1 MPVAI
6 RPMTAP
12 PPQART
18 APRRWIAWLAALAI
32 AAALLLAGEALIGR
46 LSRDATESARVEA
59 EAAADVVHQV
69 LLRRLEA
76 VEVLHRLTQSWLVLR
91 ESGNDQGRSAIETE
105 LASTVNAGQFGFIQV
120 AIIGRDGWMLW
131 SSIPGSGA
139 PVYLGDREHFQ
150 VHARGLRGLFISI
163 PLVGRVSQR
172 WTVQLT
178 RPLLGPDAAF
188 AGVAVVSMDL
198 HDLSEA
204 LAEIQF
210 RPQDSAMILR
220 GTLRAAHS
228 RIPGTAIGTELP
240 ADDPLRA
247 SPPDQMTGSVL
258 RRTPEGQQSITA
270 WRRVAGTPLTVA
282 YIQDY
287 AASQAGV
294 ANLALLVRL
303 TAGAGGAV
311 TLMLVWVGLSL
322 RARATAR
329 QVAAAAETE
338 RSLAEAASATYAR
351 RIAGLPGLIYG
362 GDIRPDGTFTLTHAS
377 ESAERVVG
385 WTPAHLLDMPD
396 PHELMEPSDAARQ
409 AEFYASVGQQGEA
422 QREFRLRRGDGQWIW
437 VRDSVRV
444 VDRRA
449 DGTAEMVG
457 YIADISDE
465 RAIQAKLQNAGRL
478 TTLGEM
484 ATGLA
489 HELNQPLAVMS
500 LAADNASRALQRR
513 GAAALPDIQERL
525 SRIGQQAQRAR
536 DIVDHLR
543 VFGRSDE
550 GEPEPLSLAQAVEGA
565 SVLTNGA
572 LHAAAID
579 LSIDLPAGLP
589 PVMARLVPLEQAI
602 VNLLMN
608 ARDAIDD
615 HRRETGREG
624 EGAGWIR
631 IAAAVEGPMVA
642 MTIADSGGGIPDSHM
657 DRLFEPFFTTK
668 APGKGTG
675 LGLPL
680 VHAAMR
686 AFGGSITAAN
696 GPDGAVMT
704 LTFAI
709 AGAPAAAPVATAGA
723 GAPTLP
729 DAAPDIS

>member
-1 MPVAI
+1 MNAQAPLPPLPPLA
-6 RPMTAP
+6 PTAAP
-12 PPQART
+12 
-18 APRRWIAWLAALAI
+18 PRRWLAWLSAI
-32 AAALLLAGEALIGR
+32 AIGCALLLAGEALIAR
-46 LSRDATESARVEA
+46 LSRDATDSARVEA

-150 VHARGLRGLFISI
+150 VHARGLRSLFISI

-198 HDLSEA
+198 HDLSDA

-210 RPQDSAMILR
+210 RPQDSAMLLR
-220 GTLRAAHS
+220 GTMRAAHS
-228 RIPGTAIGTELP
+228 RNPGAAIGTELP
-240 ADDPLRA
+240 AEDPLRLA
-247 SPPDQMTGSVL
+247 HPDQMTGSML
-258 RRTPEGQQSITA
+258 RATPEGQQSITA

-282 YIQDY
+282 YIRDY

-303 TAGAGGAV
+303 TAGAGAAMA
-311 TLMLVWVGLSL
+311 LMLVWVGLS
-322 RARATAR
+322 RRGR
-329 QVAAAAETE
+329 AAARRAAEAAEIE
-338 RSLAEAASATYAR
+338 RSLAQAASRTYAR
-351 RIAGLPGLIYG
+351 RIGGLPGLIYG
-362 GDIRPDGTFTLTHAS
+362 GDILPDGTFTLTHAS
-377 ESAERVVG
+377 ESAERVIG
-385 WTPAHLLDMPD
+385 WTAEQLLSLPD
-396 PHELMEPSDAARQ
+396 PHVLMEPEDASRQ
-409 AEFYASVGQQGEA
+409 GDFYASVADQGEA
-422 QREFRLRRGDGQWIW
+422 QREFRVRRADGQWIW

-449 DGTAEMVG
+449 DGSTEMVG
-457 YIADISDE
+457 YVADISDE
-465 RAIQAKLQNAGRL
+465 RAIQARLQNAGRL

-550 GEPEPLSLAQAVEGA
+550 GEPEPIALSQAVQGA
-565 SVLTNGA
+565 AVLTNGA
-572 LHAAAID
+572 LHASGID
-579 LSIDLPAGLP
+579 LAVELPGDLPL
-589 PVMARLVPLEQAI
+589 VMARLVPLEQAI
-602 VNLLMN
+602 VNLVMN
-608 ARDAIDD
+608 ARDAIDE
-615 HRRETGREG
+615 HRRDG
-624 EGAGWIR
+624 EGPGWIR
-631 IAAAVEGPMVA
+631 IGATVQGRMVA

-657 DRLFEPFFTTK
+657 ERLFEPFFTTK

-709 AGAPAAAPVATAGA
+709 ATPPATPPGLEA
-723 GAPTLP
+723 
-729 DAAPDIS
+729 

>member
-1 MPVAI
+1 MPLATRLMNVRVAS
-6 RPMTAP
+6 
-12 PPQART
+12 ARG
-18 APRRWIAWLAALAI
+18 APRRWLAWTAALCI
-32 AAALLLAGEALIGR
+32 AAALLFAGEALIAR

-105 LASTVNAGQFGFIQV
+105 LASTVNAGQFGFVQV
-120 AIIGRDGWMLW
+120 AIIGGDGWMLW

-139 PVYLGDREHFQ
+139 PVHLGDREHFQ
-150 VHARGLRGLFISI
+150 VHARGLRSLFVSI

-178 RPLLGPDAAF
+178 RPLLASDGGF
-188 AGVAVVSMDL
+188 SGVAVVSMDL
-198 HDLSEA
+198 HDLSDA
-204 LAEIQF
+204 LADIQF

-228 RIPGTAIGTELP
+228 RLPGTAIGTELS
-240 ADDPLRA
+240 ADDPLRRA
-247 SPPDQMTGSVL
+247 QPDQMTGSTL
-258 RRTPEGQQSITA
+258 RNTPEGQASITA

-303 TAGAGGAV
+303 TAGAGGAM
-311 TLMLVWVGLSL
+311 TLMMVWVGLSL
-322 RARATAR
+322 RARAVAR
-329 QVAAAAETE
+329 RAAETADIE
-338 RSLAEAASATYAR
+338 RSLAQAASMTYAR

-362 GDIRPDGTFTLTHAS
+362 GDIRPDGSFTLTHAS
-377 ESAERVVG
+377 ESAERVIG
-385 WTPAHLLDMPD
+385 WTASHLLDMPD
-396 PHELMEPSDAARQ
+396 PHDLMEPDDAARQ
-409 AEFYASVGQQGEA
+409 ADFYAGVALHGEG
-422 QREFRLRRGDGQWIW
+422 QREFRIRRADGQWIW
-437 VRDSVRV
+437 ARDSARV

-449 DGTAEMVG
+449 DGSVEMVG

-513 GAAALPDIQERL
+513 GGAALPDIQERL

-550 GEPEPLSLAQAVEGA
+550 GEPGPLPLARAVEGA

-572 LHAAAID
+572 LHAAGID
-579 LSIDLPAGLP
+579 LAIDLPADLP

-608 ARDAIDD
+608 ARDAIEE
-615 HRRETGREG
+615 HRPDRE
-624 EGAGWIR
+624 AQGWIR
-631 IAAAVEGPMVA
+631 IAAAVEGPVVT
-642 MTIADSGGGIPDSHM
+642 MTIADSGGGIPASHL

-680 VHAAMR
+680 VHAAMK
-686 AFGGSITAAN
+686 AFGGSISATN

-704 LTFAI
+704 LTFPI
-709 AGAPAAAPVATAGA
+709 AGTVASKVDDPARQA
-723 GAPTLP
+723 
-729 DAAPDIS
+729 

>member
-1 MPVAI
+1 MNALALP
-6 RPMTAP
+6 
-12 PPQART
+12 ARGT
-18 APRRWIAWLAALAI
+18 PRRWLAWIAALAI
-32 AAALLLAGEALIGR
+32 AGTLLFAGEALIAR
-46 LSRDATESARVEA
+46 LSRDATDSARVEA

-150 VHARGLRGLFISI
+150 VHASGLRGLFISI

-178 RPLLGPDAAF
+178 RPLLGPDGAF
-188 AGVAVVSMDL
+188 SGVAVVSMDL
-198 HDLSEA
+198 HDLSDA

-228 RIPGTAIGTELP
+228 RLPGTAIGTELP
-240 ADDPLRA
+240 ADDPLRRA
-247 SPPDQMTGSVL
+247 QPDQMTGSTL
-258 RRTPEGQQSITA
+258 RNTPEGRPSITA

-303 TAGAGGAV
+303 TAGAGGAM
-311 TLMLVWVGLSL
+311 TLMLVWLGLSL
-322 RARATAR
+322 RARAASR
-329 QVAAAAETE
+329 RAAETADIE
-338 RSLAEAASATYAR
+338 RSLAQTASMTYAR

-362 GDIRPDGTFTLTHAS
+362 GDVRPDGSFTLTHAS
-377 ESAERVVG
+377 ESAERVIG
-385 WTPAHLLDMPD
+385 WTAAHLIDMPD
-396 PHELMEPSDAARQ
+396 PHDLMEPEEAARQ
-409 AEFYASVGQQGEA
+409 ADFYAAVAQHGEG
-422 QREFRLRRGDGQWIW
+422 QREFRIRRADGLWIW
-437 VRDSVRV
+437 VRDSARV

-449 DGTAEMVG
+449 DGSAEMVG

-478 TTLGEM
+478 STLGEM

-489 HELNQPLAVMS
+489 HELNQPRAVMS

-550 GEPEPLSLAQAVEGA
+550 GEPEPLALDQAVEGA

-572 LHAAAID
+572 LHAAGID
-579 LSIDLPAGLP
+579 LTIDLPAELP

-602 VNLLMN
+602 MNLLMN
-608 ARDAIDD
+608 ARDASEE
-615 HRRETGREG
+615 HRSDRD
-624 EGAGWIR
+624 AQGWIR

-642 MTIADSGGGIPDSHM
+642 MTIADSGGGIPASHL

-680 VHAAMR
+680 VHAAMK
-686 AFGGSITAAN
+686 AFGGSITATN

-704 LTFAI
+704 LTFPIAGTAI
-709 AGAPAAAPVATAGA
+709 ADKASGMTS
-723 GAPTLP
+723 
-729 DAAPDIS
+729 D

>member
-1 MPVAI
+1 MNAL
-6 RPMTAP
+6 AYP
-12 PPQART
+12 PRA
-18 APRRWIAWLAALAI
+18 ASRRWLAWLVALAI
-32 AAALLLAGEALIGR
+32 GGAMLLAGEALIAR

-139 PVYLGDREHFQ
+139 PVYLGDREHFR
-150 VHARGLRGLFISI
+150 VHAQGLRGLFISI

-178 RPLLGPDAAF
+178 RPVLGPDASF

-198 HDLSEA
+198 HNLSDA

-228 RIPGTAIGTELP
+228 RNPGTAIGTELA
-240 ADDPLRA
+240 ADDPLRQMA
-247 SPPDQMTGSVL
+247 PDQLTGSTL
-258 RRTPEGQQSITA
+258 RVTPDGQQSITA

-294 ANLALLVRL
+294 ANVALLVRL

-311 TLMLVWVGLSL
+311 TLMLLWVGLAV
-322 RARATAR
+322 RARSTAR
-329 QVAAAAETE
+329 RAAEAAEIE
-338 RSLAEAASATYAR
+338 RSLAQAASRTYAR

-362 GDIRPDGTFTLTHAS
+362 GDIRPDGSFTLTHVS
-377 ESAERVVG
+377 ESAGRVIG
-385 WTPAHLLDMPD
+385 WTGEQLLGMAD
-396 PHELMEPSDAARQ
+396 PHDLMEGEDAARQ
-409 AEFYASVGQQGEA
+409 GEFYASLVRQGEA
-422 QREFRLRRGDGQWIW
+422 QREFRVRRGDGQWIW

-449 DGTAEMVG
+449 DGSVEMVG

-500 LAADNASRALQRR
+500 LAADNAARALQRR

-550 GEPEPLSLAQAVEGA
+550 GEPEPLALAQAVEGA

-572 LHAAAID
+572 LHAAGIE
-579 LSIDLPAGLP
+579 LSVDLPPDLP

-608 ARDAIDD
+608 ARDAIDE
-615 HRRETGREG
+615 HRAEG
-624 EGAGWIR
+624 ERWIR
-631 IAAAVEGPMVA
+631 IAAAAQGTMVV
-642 MTIADSGGGIPDSHM
+642 MTIADNGGGIPETHI

-686 AFGGSITAAN
+686 AFGGSITATN
-696 GPDGAVMT
+696 GEGGAVMT
-704 LTFAI
+704 LAFPI
-709 AGAPAAAPVATAGA
+709 APSAPAA
-723 GAPTLP
+723 P
-729 DAAPDIS
+729 DA